1 MKIVVGY
8 DGTQGADAVIEDLKQ
23 AGMPGN
29 VHALVISIA
38 DVLVPPST
46 PGYVAPP
53 IPASI
58 EASFRRSQDD
68 AARLIE
74 KARKMSENCAQT
86 LRSEF
91 PSWKVEAK
99 AFADSPAW
107 GLLNTSREW
116 GADLIVV
123 GAHDMATPARLIL
136 GSVSQR
142 VVTDAT
148 CSVRVVHGA
157 PIDPAA
163 IRIIV
168 GVDGSEHAD
177 RAIAEVASRKWPSG
191 SVALVMTVI
200 DHNLISAIA
209 NVSSPLRKW
218 IADDDSVDHQWV
230 MKLAEDAA
238 ARLRPSGLTVTTVT
252 KEGNPKKL
260 LLEQAET
267 WKADCIFVGA
277 RGLGG
282 IKHALI
288 GSVSSAIASR
298 AQCTVEVVRQAGA

>member
-1 MKIVVGY
+1 MNRAMKIVVGY
-8 DGTQGADAVIEDLKQ
+8 DGSQGSDAVIQDLKQ
-23 AGMPGN
+23 AGLPDN
-29 VHALVISIA
+29 VHALVISVA
-38 DVLVPPST
+38 DVLVPPSP
-46 PGYVAPP
+46 PGYEAPP
-53 IPASI
+53 LPASI
-58 EASFRRSQDD
+58 QASFKRSQDE

-74 KARKMSENCAQT
+74 EARKMAEKCAQT
-86 LRSEF
+86 LRTEF
-91 PSWKVEAK
+91 PSWKVEVK

-107 GLLNTSREW
+107 GLINASREW

-148 CSVRVVHGA
+148 CSVRVVHQA
-157 PIDPAA
+157 PRDPEA
-163 IRIIV
+163 IRMII

-177 RAIAEVASRKWPSG
+177 RAVAEVASRTWPSG

-200 DHNLISAIA
+200 DQNLISAIA
-209 NVSSPLRKW
+209 NVGSPLRKW
-218 IADDDSVDHQWV
+218 IAENDNDHQWV

-260 LLEQAET
+260 LLEEADA

-282 IKHALI
+282 IKHALL

-298 AQCTVEVVRQAGA
+298 AQCTVEVVR